1 MTGIPTHKA
10 VQQSDFGIFA
20 KEVSPFSPNRT
31 INYVHRDDYYILGV
45 VKAVRVM

>member
-20 KEVSPFSPNRT
+20 KEVSPFPES
-31 INYVHRDDYYILGV
+31 DD
-45 VKAVRVM
+45 

>member
-20 KEVSPFSPNRT
+20 KEVSPFSRIGRLIT
-31 INYVHRDDYYILGV
+31 YTEMIITFW
-45 VKAVRVM
+45 A

>member
-20 KEVSPFSPNRT
+20 KGSYEKSV
-31 INYVHRDDYYILGV
+31 IYW
-45 VKAVRVM
+45 K